1 MPISTELSGAERLLR
16 QFCTPDRHL
25 MSAYEVPQPILN
37 SPSQEPQEHWHIVEG
52 EELEQRP
59 GRRPAMYY

>member
-1 MPISTELSGAERLLR
+1 
-16 QFCTPDRHL
+16 